1 MCTVI
6 ASTSINIF
14 FPQIAVVSTAV
25 AAASEFFRIL
35 DRPSELDPL
44 SSAGEKPNKCTGG
57 IELDNVSFSYPSRPS
72 AKVLQ
77 GFTLSIPA
85 GRTTA
90 LVGSS
95 GSGKSTLVGLLERW
109 YQPTSG
115 CILLDGT
122 DITNLNTKW
131 LRSQISLVQQVRHS
145 FDHTVPKTPNVY
157 QGTRPVSRHCLPER
171 CQRISRDPEGIT
183 L

>member
-1 MCTVI
+1 M
-6 ASTSINIF
+6 
-14 FPQIAVVSTAV
+14 
-25 AAASEFFRIL
+25 
-35 DRPSELDPL
+35 DKPSELDPL
-44 SSAGEKPNKCTGG
+44 SDAGEKPNQCTGD

-85 GRTTA
+85 GKTTA

-109 YQPTSG
+109 YQPTGG

-122 DITNLNTKW
+122 DITKLNTKW
-131 LRSQISLVQQVRHS
+131 LRSQISLVQQVR
-145 FDHTVPKTPNVY
+145 Y
-157 QGTRPVSRHCLPER
+157 
-171 CQRISRDPEGIT
+171 
-183 L
+183 